1 MLYYGS
7 YHKISISSA
16 CVFKIKICSLRFSAR
31 FIRDILALVS
41 NDRFFNRG
49 MMNDIDF
56 MILSEAG
63 TVAVSTALEN
73 YQIQ

>member
-1 MLYYGS
+1 MLHYGS

-41 NDRFFNRG
+41 NDRFFSRG
-49 MMNDIDF
+49 MMNDIGF
-56 MILSEAG
+56 MLSSEVD
-63 TVAVSTALEN
+63 TVSVSATLAS